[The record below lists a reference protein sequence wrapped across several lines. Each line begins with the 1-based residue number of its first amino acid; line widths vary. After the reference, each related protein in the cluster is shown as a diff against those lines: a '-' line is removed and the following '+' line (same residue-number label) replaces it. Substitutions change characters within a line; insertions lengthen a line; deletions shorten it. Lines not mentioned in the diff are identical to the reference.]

1 MTSRGRRAICAV
13 LLISSAALIFPPAA
27 DAHWLTALTREA
39 AEVGA
44 RGASHAH
51 PNLGAVG
58 RAAEHLQGLASAPKG
73 ALAAHATPEG
83 HWQFV
88 NREGQTLTAG
98 TADEFKR
105 VVPSLSPDLA
115 PGSNG
120 KLSLYLSEDS
130 VFENRVHLDK
140 LPKDAD
146 LHVVTNDGA
155 FPITRSSEKITA
167 QLKPNV
173 AVELIDRALFDE
185 TVASLGRQL
194 NKANVRTI
202 ALQPGSSNILSSAPK
217 IDAATKTALVDELD
231 PANLAK
237 AFRSIRGQTA
247 LVTGRVENGK
257 IFFQPARGPEISREV
272 EELMSAAA
280 LSDVNLVVLHA
291 DSPRQPGGR
300 NWLWQ
305 KIEVGGLDEAMKS
318 ATVGDFLEA
327 LAARNRP
334 LTLSAEREGT
344 GRVAIRASPSSEGGG
359 IVESANQAK
368 DEWLSHVTGEVVTRS
383 IHIHGRDQ
391 SSQREIDGQIIPGIP
406 TYVQIPY
413 LMGFVCGLLAL
424 DVLARWWWRLVG
436 QPKPVEGRGRLSEF
450 LHNLPL
456 NLVFWFVFMPIVGA
470 PALMYHATVVTWA
483 TVTAP
488 FRWLARVFRGRAA
501 QR

>member
-1 MTSRGRRAICAV
+1 MTSRGRAAICAV
-13 LLISSAALIFPPAA
+13 LVMGGAALISPRDAG
-27 DAHWLTALTREA
+27 AHWLNALTREA

-44 RGASHAH
+44 RNAGHAH
-51 PNLGAVG
+51 PNLGSVG
-58 RAAEHLQGLASAPKG
+58 RAAEHLQGLTSAPKG

-88 NREGQTLTAG
+88 NREGQTFTAG

-105 VVPSLSPDLA
+105 VVPALTPDLTS
-115 PGSNG
+115 GGNG

-130 VFENRVHLDK
+130 VFENKVYLDK
-140 LPKDAD
+140 LPKNAE

-155 FPITRSSEKITA
+155 FPIARTGEKITA
-167 QLKPNV
+167 QIKPNV
-173 AVELIDRALFDE
+173 SVELIDRALFDE
-185 TVASLGRQL
+185 TVTSLGRQL

-231 PANLAK
+231 PVHLAK

-257 IFFQPARGPEISREV
+257 IFFQPASGPELSREV

-280 LSDVNLVVLHA
+280 QNDVNLVVLHA
-291 DSPRQPGGR
+291 DNPRQPGGR

-305 KIEVGGLDEAMKS
+305 KIEVGGLDEAMKT

-327 LAARNRP
+327 LAARTRP
-334 LTLSAEREGT
+334 LTLSAEREGS
-344 GRVAIRASPSSEGGG
+344 GRIAIRAAPSSQGGG
-359 IVESANQAK
+359 IVESASHAK
-368 DEWLSHVTGEVVTRS
+368 DEWLSHVTGEVITKS
-383 IHIHGRDQ
+383 LEIHARDSASQ
-391 SSQREIDGQIIPGIP
+391 SEVDGQIIPGIP

-413 LMGFVCGLLAL
+413 LAGLVCGLVSFSLTR
-424 DVLARWWWRLVG
+424 RWWRRLVG
-436 QPKPVEGRGRLSEF
+436 PQSPDGTSGRLALF
-450 LHNLPL
+450 FKRLPG
-456 NLVFWFVFMPIVGA
+456 NLVFLLIFLPIVGV
-470 PALMYHATVVTWA
+470 PALMWEMAVQTWA

-488 FRWLARVFRGRAA
+488 FRWLARLFRGRTA
-501 QR
+501 